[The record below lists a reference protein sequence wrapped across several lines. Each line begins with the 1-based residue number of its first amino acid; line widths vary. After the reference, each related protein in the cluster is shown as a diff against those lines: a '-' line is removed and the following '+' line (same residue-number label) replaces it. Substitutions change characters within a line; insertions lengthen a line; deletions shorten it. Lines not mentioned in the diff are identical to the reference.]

1 MSLVDYTASVL
12 ANFADKESLCAR
24 VGSKF
29 VTVAV
34 AVAVAGVLEAETNTS
49 VYSNTTS
56 EVWRLFFLMFTCKH
70 LRSFEDY

>member
-34 AVAVAGVLEAETNTS
+34 AVAVAVAGVLEAETNTS

-56 EVWRLFFLMFTCKH
+56 EVWRLFF
-70 LRSFEDY
+70 